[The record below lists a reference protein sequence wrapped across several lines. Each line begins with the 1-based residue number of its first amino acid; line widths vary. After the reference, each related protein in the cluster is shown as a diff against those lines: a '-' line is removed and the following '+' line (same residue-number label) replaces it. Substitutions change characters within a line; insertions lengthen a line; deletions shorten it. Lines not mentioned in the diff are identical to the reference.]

1 MTVMLLKSDHVAR
14 CPEHII
20 SAEHYAPDGTCQCDP
35 PEKPR
40 YRNLSKKQ
48 AQAVALHE
56 CPACGVDPGYTCVRI
71 GYRVMRL
78 KFPHP
83 ERVQLVDPSL
93 AGFEARLS
101 ERQKYARGKY
111 THRVR

>member
-1 MTVMLLKSDHVAR
+1 MSVVLLKSDHVAG

-20 SAEHYAPDGTCQCDP
+20 SAKHYAPDGTCRCLP

-40 YRNLSKKQ
+40 GRSLSAKQ
-48 AQAVALHE
+48 VQAVALHE
-56 CPACGVDPGYTCVRI
+56 CPACGVDPGWTCVRI
-71 GYRVMRL
+71 GYRVTRL

-83 ERVQLVDPSL
+83 ERVQLIDPSL

-101 ERQKYARGKY
+101 RSQKYARGNY